1 MVRPI
6 ASIWYVSFLVL
17 LSLNSFARIDG
28 TIPESLSSEPL
39 VEWNP
44 ERKLVWSDFRATRK
58 PPGKVPAALS
68 TCGFGFEATEENHRV
83 VSVEIHVTFYQDKS
97 WKNPQHQ
104 TDDVLSHEQIH
115 FDITELMGRNFHKEI
130 LSLKAKG
137 KLSQRTLKKIYDR
150 ISKEHSQL
158 QQLYDKQTNHS
169 LNTKMQDW
177 WAQYISS
184 EIEKTEAFSG
194 YHLIDLER

>member
-83 VSVEIHVTFYQDKS
+83 VSV
-97 WKNPQHQ
+97 
-104 TDDVLSHEQIH
+104 
-115 FDITELMGRNFHKEI
+115 
-130 LSLKAKG
+130 
-137 KLSQRTLKKIYDR
+137 
-150 ISKEHSQL
+150 
-158 QQLYDKQTNHS
+158 
-169 LNTKMQDW
+169 
-177 WAQYISS
+177 
-184 EIEKTEAFSG
+184 
-194 YHLIDLER
+194 